1 MYTNAQQSI
10 PYVFR
15 EKMRIDY
22 QIAEMLGKDIV
33 SFVDYKL
40 AKDEQF
46 RIRVGC
52 QNFIKQQRTTNGGL
66 A

>member
-1 MYTNAQQSI
+1 MFTNAHQSI

-15 EKMRIDY
+15 EKMRVDN

-33 SFVDYKL
+33 FFADYKE

-46 RIRVGC
+46 RVRVGC
-52 QNFIKQQRTTNGGL
+52 QNFIRQQRTTNGG
-66 A
+66 